1 MAALKTIRKVEET
14 VTIVLFNRALNQGF
28 AFAIAEP
35 TRSQL

>member
-1 MAALKTIRKVEET
+1 MDALNTMRKVEEA

-35 TRSQL
+35 RRSQL